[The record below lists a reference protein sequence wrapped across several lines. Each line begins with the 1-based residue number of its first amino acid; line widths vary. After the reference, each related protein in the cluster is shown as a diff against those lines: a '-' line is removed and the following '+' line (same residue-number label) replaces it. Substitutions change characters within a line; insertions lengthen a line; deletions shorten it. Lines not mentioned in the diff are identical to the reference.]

1 MVEHL
6 SENHIYDLCNISLF
20 QENATASLVD
30 GLIQEY
36 GQIDM
41 LHMDIQGGEL
51 ELLKESKHLLKLG
64 LLDSSCHRSI
74 GIIEPSEEN
83 FTISWSPGLANDCVF
98 QAWQP
103 ASIHSSPFFPHL
115 LAYARYAYAWCAVR
129 SAMGFAQQLLN
140 HVPHLA
146 HATQLH
152 AEEASQGA
160 ASGESGES
168 EVHQAGDF
176 SSTARG
182 AEDMSPRLAP
192 RAPSRSGHACV
203 VSRLGSPKQRFTAVF
218 DTGSGI
224 TWVPGA
230 DCKSDTCSEHH
241 RFGEFAPG
249 ARADGTIHY
258 GTGQVEY
265 VDGRDTLTFC
275 DSHSDPGCHGMKAKQ
290 LKVESQPFGMSTNQT
305 DYPFRILPFDGI
317 LGLAPSAS
325 SGSVMHALKKSNAL
339 DRNLF
344 GVYLSE
350 DTHRSGSISFGGIEN
365 AHIAPKSPLTW
376 HQIQNDQEWTLA
388 MKDILICDDRPDGVC
403 PAVVDTGSSLI
414 TGPSGEVE
422 KLLSKVRLKEDCSNL
437 GKLPNV
443 SLRIAD
449 RNGVLTDYPLTPEEY
464 TLKSLDE
471 VPQTGNSEY
480 LKEFP
485 VLGGS
490 GDQVPEVKPRCDPE
504 MGVMDVPGRKWVI
517 GDTFLRRSVTTP
529 STTTTADWWASR
541 RASIRTSAVF
551 DAMETLKW
559 LEESP
564 RPVHATDDKP
574 GHATVELWSAMGPI
588 RKAGNKEPQQSV
600 RDTSL
605 AKGSQLL
612 SALPMGGFMA
622 DALNYLPSEL
632 PRIMASASPNELCRA
647 QAISVEPPPYDFTS
661 FGEAPCT
668 VGSMG
673 HPFSCAAPCKYAWKS
688 LGRGTFW

>member
-1 MVEHL
+1 MVGKLLTTILVYIDPDPFRKCLVIPPWHRLPSSPPPAE
-6 SENHIYDLCNISLF
+6 
-20 QENATASLVD
+20 TA
-30 GLIQEY
+30 GLA
-36 GQIDM
+36 
-41 LHMDIQGGEL
+41 
-51 ELLKESKHLLKLG
+51 S
-64 LLDSSCHRSI
+64 R
-74 GIIEPSEEN
+74 
-83 FTISWSPGLANDCVF
+83 PGLRD
-98 QAWQP
+98 
-103 ASIHSSPFFPHL
+103 
-115 LAYARYAYAWCAVR
+115 
-129 SAMGFAQQLLN
+129 
-140 HVPHLA
+140 
-146 HATQLH
+146 
-152 AEEASQGA
+152 
-160 ASGESGES
+160 
-168 EVHQAGDF
+168 
-176 SSTARG
+176 
-182 AEDMSPRLAP
+182 SPR
-192 RAPSRSGHACV
+192 SREGHACV

-241 RFGEFAPG
+241 RFGVDGSKSFQEFAPG

-388 MKDILICDDRPDGVC
+388 MKDILVDGKPLHICDDRPDGVC

-517 GDTFLRRSVTTP
+517 GDTFLRRYYSIYDDDRGLVGFAKSIHP
-529 STTTTADWWASR
+529 DEVRDRSR
-541 RASIRTSAVF
+541 AVPIWCE
-551 DAMETLKW
+551 AVRW
-559 LEESP
+559 VA
-564 RPVHATDDKP
+564 RPC
-574 GHATVELWSAMGPI
+574 ATVSPISQTPISPI
-588 RKAGNKEPQQSV
+588 RC
-600 RDTSL
+600 
-605 AKGSQLL
+605 
-612 SALPMGGFMA
+612 GF
-622 DALNYLPSEL
+622 
-632 PRIMASASPNELCRA
+632 
-647 QAISVEPPPYDFTS
+647 TGH
-661 FGEAPCT
+661 FGPKKCLR
-668 VGSMG
+668 
-673 HPFSCAAPCKYAWKS
+673 F
-688 LGRGTFW
+688 GRWR

>member
-1 MVEHL
+1 
-6 SENHIYDLCNISLF
+6 
-20 QENATASLVD
+20 
-30 GLIQEY
+30 
-36 GQIDM
+36 
-41 LHMDIQGGEL
+41 
-51 ELLKESKHLLKLG
+51 
-64 LLDSSCHRSI
+64 
-74 GIIEPSEEN
+74 
-83 FTISWSPGLANDCVF
+83 
-98 QAWQP
+98 
-103 ASIHSSPFFPHL
+103 
-115 LAYARYAYAWCAVR
+115 
-129 SAMGFAQQLLN
+129 MGFAQQLLN

-182 AEDMSPRLAP
+182 AEELRRLEGALVRVDLLNNNNSQP
-192 RAPSRSGHACV
+192 LGP
-203 VSRLGSPKQRFTAVF
+203 LGSPKQRFTAVF

-241 RFGEFAPG
+241 RFGVDGSKSFQEFAPG

-388 MKDILICDDRPDGVC
+388 MKDILVDGKPLHICDDRPDGVC

-490 GDQVPEVKPRCDPE
+490 GDQVPEVKPRCDPG

-517 GDTFLRRSVTTP
+517 GDTFLRRYY
-529 STTTTADWWASR
+529 
-541 RASIRTSAVF
+541 SIYDDDRGLVGFAKSIHPDEAVAKDPVSP
-551 DAMETLKW
+551 DAAAAPDTRMQKDTQ
-559 LEESP
+559 
-564 RPVHATDDKP
+564 A
-574 GHATVELWSAMGPI
+574 AMLFPW
-588 RKAGNKEPQQSV
+588 
-600 RDTSL
+600 
-605 AKGSQLL
+605 
-612 SALPMGGFMA
+612 
-622 DALNYLPSEL
+622 
-632 PRIMASASPNELCRA
+632 
-647 QAISVEPPPYDFTS
+647 
-661 FGEAPCT
+661 
-668 VGSMG
+668 
-673 HPFSCAAPCKYAWKS
+673 AAPCWRVKGKKRS
-688 LGRGTFW
+688 TSCRSFL